1 MLFIQVTLN
10 LCLSKLAPQMR
21 PPRWKKEILDRV
33 VVFFGNFDVTRTNYA
48 SLSTLIEDHV
58 QEMLNQALIRQKE
71 ETSQELQAI
80 VEQQRKEN
88 EQYHSSMQNAIANQL
103 TNISHMHLQNLQHA
117 QQNMLGVVVQPP
129 PIIQQQPTIQKQQ
142 TSSILHTPTKP
153 TPPPHDQTLP
163 PSSNQE

>member
-58 QEMLNQALIRQKE
+58 QEMLNQALIR
-71 ETSQELQAI
+71 
-80 VEQQRKEN
+80 
-88 EQYHSSMQNAIANQL
+88 
-103 TNISHMHLQNLQHA
+103 
-117 QQNMLGVVVQPP
+117 
-129 PIIQQQPTIQKQQ
+129 
-142 TSSILHTPTKP
+142 
-153 TPPPHDQTLP
+153 
-163 PSSNQE
+163 